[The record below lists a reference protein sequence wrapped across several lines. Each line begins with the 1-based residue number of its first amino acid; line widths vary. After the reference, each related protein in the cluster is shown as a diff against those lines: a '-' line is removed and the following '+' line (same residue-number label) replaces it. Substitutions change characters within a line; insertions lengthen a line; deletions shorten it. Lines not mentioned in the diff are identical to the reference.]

1 MKFLHSKRGKIIM
14 NLIYGLGAAVVIV
27 GAWMK
32 ILHLP
37 GANYAISVGLLTEA
51 VIFAISAFET
61 PKEEV
66 DWTLVYPELA
76 GLPAEERASRGGGA
90 GVGTANLVLKDSVTQ
105 ELDKMLSEAKIG
117 PELLE
122 SLRDSISRLSE
133 NTSQLNEVATAAS
146 ATDEYVNSIRNASQ
160 TVSQLS
166 DTYVK
171 AAESLTG
178 LSSTEEEG
186 RSYGEQLQR
195 VSKNL
200 SALNNVYELQLQ
212 GSQDY
217 LEATGKVYGNI
228 AQLLNNLNDSVADTQ
243 RYKEEIAK
251 LGNNLSALNTVYGN
265 MLSAMNIRPAGN

>member
-1 MKFLHSKRGKIIM
+1 MKFLQSKKGKIVM
-14 NLIYGLGAAVVIV
+14 NLIYGLGASVVIV

-51 VIFAISAFET
+51 LIFAISAFEP
-61 PKEEV
+61 PKEEI

-76 GLPAEERASRGGGA
+76 GLPAEERGGRGGVG
-90 GVGTANLVLKDSVTQ
+90 GTANLVLKDSVTQ
-105 ELDKMLSEAKIG
+105 ELDKMLAEAKIG

-146 ATDEYVNSIRNASQ
+146 ATDEYVNSVKNASA
-160 TVSQLS
+160 TVSKLS
-166 DTYVK
+166 ETYVK

-186 RSYGEQLQR
+186 KSYGEQLQR

-200 SALNNVYELQLQ
+200 SALNNVYEIQLQ

-217 LEATGKVYGNI
+217 LDATGKVYGNI
-228 AQLLNNLNDSVADTQ
+228 ALLLNNLNDSVEDTK
-243 RYKEEIAK
+243 RYKEEISK

-265 MLSAMNIRPAGN
+265 MLSAMNIRPSGN

>member
-1 MKFLHSKRGKIIM
+1 MKFLHSKKGKIVM
-14 NLIYGLGAAVVIV
+14 NMVYGLGAAVVIV

-37 GANYAISVGLLTEA
+37 GANISISVGLLTEA
-51 VIFAISAFET
+51 VIFIISAFEP
-61 PKEEV
+61 PKEEI

-76 GLPAEERASRGGGA
+76 GLPAEDRPARGGVG
-90 GVGTANLVLKDSVTQ
+90 GTANLVLKDSVTQ
-105 ELDKMLSEAKIG
+105 ELDKMLAEAKIG
-117 PELLE
+117 PELLS
-122 SLRDSISRLSE
+122 SLRDSITRLSD

-146 ATDEYVNSIRNASQ
+146 ATDEYVSKMKNASS
-160 TVSQLS
+160 TVSKLS
-166 DTYVK
+166 ETYVK

-186 RSYGEQLQR
+186 KSYGEQLQR

-200 SALNNVYELQLQ
+200 SALNNVYELQLS

-228 AQLLNNLNDSVADTQ
+228 ALLLNNLNDSVEDTK

>member
-1 MKFLHSKRGKIIM
+1 MKFLQSKRGKIIM

-37 GANYAISVGLLTEA
+37 FANIAISVGLLTEA
-51 VIFAISAFET
+51 VIFAISAFEK

-76 GLPAEERASRGGGA
+76 GLPAEERAARGGG

-105 ELDKMLSEAKIG
+105 ELDKMLAEAKIG
-117 PELLE
+117 PELLT

-133 NTSQLNEVATAAS
+133 NTTQLNEVATAAS
-146 ATDEYVNSIRNASQ
+146 ATDEYVSSVRNASQ
-160 TVSQLS
+160 TVAKLS

-178 LSSTEEEG
+178 LSSTEAEG
-186 RSYGEQLQR
+186 KSYGEQLQR

-243 RYKEEIAK
+243 RYKEEIHK